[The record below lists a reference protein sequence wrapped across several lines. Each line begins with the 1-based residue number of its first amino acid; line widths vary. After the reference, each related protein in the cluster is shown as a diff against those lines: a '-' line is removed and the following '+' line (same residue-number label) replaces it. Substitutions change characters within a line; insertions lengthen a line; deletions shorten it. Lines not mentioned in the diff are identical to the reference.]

1 MGKGLIRF
9 SAQGLESSVQLPEGW
24 TIADVLFDTVSREL
38 RLVIEGD
45 GVDDGEEYQA
55 LFTSRVLDC
64 FDGRWV
70 QAKWEIAPRYYGTIE
85 DLKRTWNLPEVTSGS
100 TH

>member
-1 MGKGLIRF
+1 MGKGAVKF
-9 SAQGLESSVQLPEGW
+9 SAHCLESSLQLPNGW
-24 TIADVLFDTVSREL
+24 HVAGVVFDPDSSSLVLS
-38 RLVIEGD
+38 IEGET
-45 GVDDGEEYQA
+45 VNQGEEYQA

-70 QAKWEIAPRYYGTIE
+70 QAKWEIAPQYYGTIE
-85 DLKRTWNLPEVTSGS
+85 DLKRTWNLPEVSSRG